1 MSILLLTFQL
11 VNKMQQSFKQAGSIL
26 LYFLGSIGYLA
37 SAAIIVGISVTIKL
51 AALLLADRLLYTI
64 LIIGDLLRGI
74 EIIELLNILVFAFIG
89 MGFGVAAVLLPPKYG
104 RKISAALLIV
114 VVPFVFMS
122 TPMLRYNLWVE
133 KVGEKDNLVPADTQ
147 KLTNSFLSK
156 KVGFQGFLGYYLY
169 TAQFPVIP
177 TKQSEMK
184 DLDSFE
190 KKVNSRFVQL
200 TGVAPTIVSLA
211 MLVCFWLIRIFYFC
225 IAVIATIAHFRD
237 GIRIAGR

>member
-1 MSILLLTFQL
+1 
-11 VNKMQQSFKQAGSIL
+11 MQSLKQVGSIL
-26 LYFLGSIGYLA
+26 LSVLGGVGYLA
-37 SAAIIVGISVTIKL
+37 SAALIVGISVTIKI
-51 AALLLADRLLYTI
+51 AALLLADRILYTI

-89 MGFGVAAVLLPPKYG
+89 MGFGVAAILLPLQYG

-114 VVPFVFMS
+114 VVPLVFMS
-122 TPMLRYNLWVE
+122 TPIFRYNLWLE
-133 KVGEKDNLVPADTQ
+133 KVGENDNLIPSETAN
-147 KLTNSFLSK
+147 LTNSFLNK

-200 TGVAPTIVSLA
+200 TGVAPTIVSWA
-211 MLVCFWLIRIFYFC
+211 MLVCFWLIRFFYFS

-237 GIRIAGR
+237 GIRIAGQYKNGL

>member
-1 MSILLLTFQL
+1 
-11 VNKMQQSFKQAGSIL
+11 MQQSLKQVGSIL
-26 LYFLGSIGYLA
+26 LYFLGGIGYLA
-37 SAAIIVGISVTIKL
+37 SAAAIAVISLTIKL
-51 AALLLADRLLYTI
+51 AALFLADRVLYTI
-64 LIIGDLLRGI
+64 FIIGDLLRGI

-89 MGFGVAAVLLPPKYG
+89 MGFGVGSVLLPPKYG

-114 VVPFVFMS
+114 IVPLVFMS
-122 TPMLRYNLWVE
+122 TPFLRYNLWLE
-133 KVGEKDNLVPADTQ
+133 KVAERDNLSPAETEI
-147 KLTNSFLSK
+147 LTNSFLRK
-156 KVGFQGFLGYYLY
+156 QIGVPGFIGYYLY

-200 TGVAPTIVSLA
+200 TGIAPTIVTWA
-211 MLVCFWLIRIFYFC
+211 MQVCFWLLRIFYFC

-237 GIRIAGR
+237 GVRIVGR

>member
-1 MSILLLTFQL
+1 MQSLKQIGSMLLS
-11 VNKMQQSFKQAGSIL
+11 V
-26 LYFLGSIGYLA
+26 LGGVGYLA
-37 SAAIIVGISVTIKL
+37 SAALIVGISVTIKI
-51 AALLLADRLLYTI
+51 AALLLADRILYTI

-114 VVPFVFMS
+114 VVPLVFMS
-122 TPMLRYNLWVE
+122 TPIFRYNLWLE
-133 KVGEKDNLVPADTQ
+133 KVGEKDNLLPAEAE

-156 KVGFQGFLGYYLY
+156 KVGSQGFIGYYLY

-200 TGVAPTIVSLA
+200 TGVAPTIVSWA
-211 MLVCFWLIRIFYFC
+211 MLICFWLIRIFYFC

-237 GIRIAGR
+237 GIRIAGQWGNRWQ

>member
-1 MSILLLTFQL
+1 
-11 VNKMQQSFKQAGSIL
+11 MQRSFKQAGSIL

-114 VVPFVFMS
+114 VVPLVFMS

-133 KVGEKDNLVPADTQ
+133 KVGEKDNLVPAETQ

-225 IAVIATIAHFRD
+225 IAIIATIAHFRD
-237 GIRIAGR
+237 GIRIAGQWGNRSQ

>member
-1 MSILLLTFQL
+1 
-11 VNKMQQSFKQAGSIL
+11 MQQPFKQAGSIL
-26 LYFLGSIGYLA
+26 LSFLGGIGYLA
-37 SAAIIVGISVTIKL
+37 SAAIIVGVSVTIKF

-104 RKISAALLIV
+104 RKISAAVLIV
-114 VVPFVFMS
+114 IVPLVFMS
-122 TPMLRYNLWVE
+122 TPVIRYNLWLQS
-133 KVGEKDNLVPADTQ
+133 VGEENDLLPVETGQ
-147 KLTNSFLSK
+147 LTNSFLNK
-156 KVGFQGFLGYYLY
+156 QVGNSGFLGYYLY

-177 TKQSEMK
+177 TKESGMK

-200 TGVAPTIVSLA
+200 TGAAPTIVTWA
-211 MLVCFWLIRIFYFC
+211 MLVCFWLTRIFYFS
-225 IAVIATIAHFRD
+225 IAVIATIAHFRE
-237 GIRIAGR
+237 GIVIARR